1 MQNLPALI
9 DTARTTLAEAKT
21 SAEVLEAKA
30 QAQAA
35 LHYSKVTKAAL
46 QVQGDCLKM
55 VCRAEERFADEIDA
69 SGQFNQGRDKRSG
82 DTTFE
87 DIGVSKQQVHSFRKV
102 RDLGGD
108 KVEEIIDKA
117 VAEGRSPTKS
127 EILSHHKE
135 GFIDPNVNPNPPPGF
150 AKRIHFA
157 GYIKELVKM
166 CEEFTPQF
174 IAGACEGTDHSDM
187 LHNLN
192 IVTDWKERF
201 QGESQRAMPH
211 HENEG

>member
-55 VCRAEERFADEIDA
+55 VCRAEERFADEID
-69 SGQFNQGRDKRSG
+69 SGQERGEIASLGQGERSG
-82 DTTFE
+82 VTTFD
-87 DIGVSKQQVHSFRKV
+87 DIGVTKQQAHEFRKV
-102 RDLGGD
+102 RDIGSE

-117 VAEGRSPTKS
+117 VAEGRSPTKA
-127 EILSHHKE
+127 EVLSHHKE

-166 CEEFTPQF
+166 CNEFTPQF
-174 IAGACEGTDHSDM
+174 IAGACEGSDHSDM
-187 LHNLN
+187 LDNLN
-192 IVTDWKERF
+192 IVTDWKREF
-201 QGESQRAMPH
+201 
-211 HENEG
+211 ENEGRLDE